1 MTRAEIYNRVVGILI
16 KSFELDPAD
25 IKPESRLFED
35 LDLDSIDAVDMFV
48 ELHEVTNRR
57 IDPQVARKIRTVEDI
72 VNLVEGE
79 LHGTP
84 PAPPPTTRT
93 TRPPPTTR
101 TTSPTTRTRDRRLS
115 RPAGPPPAP
124 PADDPHRRAR
134 ALRRA

>member
-79 LHGTP
+79 IHGTP
-84 PAPPPTTRT
+84 PGAAAN
-93 TRPPPTTR
+93 
-101 TTSPTTRTRDRRLS
+101 D
-115 RPAGPPPAP
+115 ANDPPAATTAS
-124 PADDPHRRAR
+124 PATDTTDDKDS
-134 ALRRA
+134 